1 MSRGGIEGGKVMARL
16 SKGERS
22 RKVRLVR
29 TVLYQHPYGL
39 RESEMANELG
49 WQRRTVNNY
58 LRTLSSRGVVY
69 KEGRDWFLD
78 D

>member
-1 MSRGGIEGGKVMARL
+1 MARL
-16 SKGERS
+16 SKGVRR

-58 LRTLSSRGVVY
+58 LRALKRRGLIY
-69 KEGRDWFLD
+69 KEGRDWFID

>member
-1 MSRGGIEGGKVMARL
+1 MARL

-22 RKVRLVR
+22 KKVRLVR

-39 RESEMANELG
+39 RESEMASELG

-58 LRTLSSRGVVY
+58 LRALKRRGLIY
-69 KEGRDWFLD
+69 KEGRDWFVD

>member
-1 MSRGGIEGGKVMARL
+1 MARL
-16 SKGERS
+16 SRGERH

-39 RESEMANELG
+39 RESEMASELG

-58 LRTLSSRGVVY
+58 LRTLQSRGLAY
-69 KEGRDWFLD
+69 KEGRNWYSD

>member
-1 MSRGGIEGGKVMARL
+1 MARL

-22 RKVRLVR
+22 KKVRLVR
-29 TVLYQHPYGL
+29 TILYQHPYGL
-39 RESEMANELG
+39 RESEMASELG

-58 LRTLSSRGVVY
+58 LRALKNRGLVY
-69 KEGRDWFLD
+69 KEGRDWFTD

>member
-1 MSRGGIEGGKVMARL
+1 MARL
-16 SKGERS
+16 SKEERR
-22 RKVRLVR
+22 RKARLVR

-39 RESEMANELG
+39 REAEMASELG

-58 LRTLSSRGVVY
+58 LRALKNRGLVY
-69 KEGRDWFLD
+69 KEGLDWFPD

>member
-1 MSRGGIEGGKVMARL
+1 MARL
-16 SKGERS
+16 LKGERS
-22 RKVRLVR
+22 KKVRLVR

-39 RESEMANELG
+39 RESEMASELG

-58 LRTLSSRGVVY
+58 LRVLKSRGLVY
-69 KEGRDWFLD
+69 KEGRDWFVD